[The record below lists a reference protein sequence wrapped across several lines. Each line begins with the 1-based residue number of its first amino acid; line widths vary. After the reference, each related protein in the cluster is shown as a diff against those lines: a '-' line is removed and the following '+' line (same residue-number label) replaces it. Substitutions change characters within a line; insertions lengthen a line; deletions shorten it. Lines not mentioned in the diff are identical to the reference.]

1 MPEDHINVI
10 ERAIVDKLRTDH
22 SGIRVYPQFP
32 EANDAEYPCI
42 VMELTSS
49 GEFDRF
55 MGEKVS
61 FGGQT
66 KTGELVGLVFTFHI
80 IIDKNSQ
87 KQVDTTGNGSPDTMF
102 KQRRLL
108 NYLLLNVA
116 NSITD
121 TDFSTATT
129 EIVERNLGNWID
141 IGYDPE
147 LELYGGSCVYSVV
160 FKNYR

>member
-1 MPEDHINVI
+1 MAEDHINVI
-10 ERAIVDKLRTDH
+10 ERAIIDKLRTDH
-22 SGIRVYPQFP
+22 SGVRVYGQYP
-32 EANDAEYPCI
+32 EAIDAEYPCI
-42 VMELTSS
+42 IMELTSS

-55 MGEKVS
+55 MGQKVDFNGTS
-61 FGGQT
+61 
-66 KTGELVGLVFTFHI
+66 KTGELVGLVFTIHTVV
-80 IIDKNSQ
+80 DKES
-87 KQVDTTGNGSPDTMF
+87 KKTVSGEVF

-121 TDFSTATT
+121 MTFSSSTIEIT
-129 EIVERNLGNWID
+129 ERTLGNWVD

-147 LELYGGSCVYSVV
+147 LELYGGSCVYTVV

>member
-10 ERAIVDKLRTDH
+10 ERAIIDKLRTDH
-22 SGIRVYPQFP
+22 SGIRVYGQFP
-32 EANDAEYPCI
+32 EGNDAEYPCI
-42 VMELTSS
+42 VVEITST
-49 GEFDRF
+49 GEFERF
-55 MGEKVS
+55 MGQKVD
-61 FGGQT
+61 FGGT
-66 KTGELVGLVFTFHI
+66 NKTGEMVGIVFTMHI
-80 IIDKNSQ
+80 MVDKNSS
-87 KQVDTTGNGSPDTMF
+87 KTVDSTVY

-121 TDFSTATT
+121 MTFSSVTT
-129 EIVERNLGNWID
+129 EITERNLNNWVD

-147 LELYGGSCVYSVV
+147 LELYGASCVYTVV

>member
-1 MPEDHINVI
+1 MAEDHINVI
-10 ERAIVDKLRTDH
+10 ERAIIDKLRADH
-22 SGIRVYPQFP
+22 SGVRGYGQFP

-42 VMELTSS
+42 VVEITST
-49 GEFDRF
+49 GEFERF
-55 MGEKVS
+55 MGQKVD
-61 FGGQT
+61 FGGT
-66 KTGELVGLVFTFHI
+66 SKTGEMVGIVFTMHI
-80 IIDKNSQ
+80 MVDKNSS
-87 KQVDTTGNGSPDTMF
+87 KTVDGTVY

-121 TDFSTATT
+121 MTFSSVTT
-129 EIVERNLGNWID
+129 EITERNLNNWVD

-147 LELYGGSCVYSVV
+147 LELYGASCVYTVV

>member
-1 MPEDHINVI
+1 MAEDHINVI
-10 ERAIVDKLRTDH
+10 ERAIIDKLRTDH
-22 SGIRVYPQFP
+22 SGVKVYGQYP
-32 EANDAEYPCI
+32 EAIDAEYPCI
-42 VMELTSS
+42 IMELTSS

-55 MGEKVS
+55 MGQKVDFNGTS
-61 FGGQT
+61 
-66 KTGELVGLVFTFHI
+66 KTGELVGLVFTIHAI
-80 IIDKNSQ
+80 VDKES
-87 KQVDTTGNGSPDTMF
+87 KKTVSGEVF

-121 TDFSTATT
+121 MTFSSSTVEIT
-129 EIVERNLGNWID
+129 ERDLGNWVD

-147 LELYGGSCVYSVV
+147 LELYGGSCVYTVV

>member
-1 MPEDHINVI
+1 MAEDHINVI
-10 ERAIVDKLRTDH
+10 ERAIIDKLRTDH
-22 SGIRVYPQFP
+22 SGVRVYGQYP
-32 EANDAEYPCI
+32 EAIDAEYPCI
-42 VMELTSS
+42 IMELTSS

-55 MGEKVS
+55 MGQKVDFNGTS
-61 FGGQT
+61 
-66 KTGELVGLVFTFHI
+66 KTGELVGLVFTIHTVV
-80 IIDKNSQ
+80 DKES
-87 KQVDTTGNGSPDTMF
+87 KKTVSGEVF

-121 TDFSTATT
+121 MTFSSSTVEIT
-129 EIVERNLGNWID
+129 ERDLGNWVD

-147 LELYGGSCVYSVV
+147 LELYGGSCVYTVV

>member
-1 MPEDHINVI
+1 MAEDHINVI
-10 ERAIVDKLRTDH
+10 ERAIIDKLRADH
-22 SGIRVYPQFP
+22 SGVRVYGQLP

-42 VMELTSS
+42 VVEITST
-49 GEFDRF
+49 GEFERF
-55 MGEKVS
+55 MGQKVD
-61 FGGQT
+61 FGGT
-66 KTGELVGLVFTFHI
+66 SKTGEMVGIVFTMHI
-80 IIDKNSQ
+80 MVDKNSS
-87 KQVDTTGNGSPDTMF
+87 KTVDSTVY

-121 TDFSTATT
+121 MTFSSVTT
-129 EIVERNLGNWID
+129 EITERNLNNWVD

-147 LELYGGSCVYSVV
+147 LELYGASCVYTVV

>member
-1 MPEDHINVI
+1 MADDHINII
-10 ERAIVDKLRTDH
+10 ERKIIDTLRTNH
-22 SGIRVYPQFP
+22 SGVKVYGQYP
-32 EANDAEYPCI
+32 EAVAAIYPAII
-42 VMELTSS
+42 VELTSS

-55 MGEKVS
+55 MGQKVD

-80 IIDKNSQ
+80 IVDKESSMSIG
-87 KQVDTTGNGSPDTMF
+87 DPAETY

-121 TDFSTATT
+121 MSFAAATT
-129 EIVERNLGNWID
+129 EIVERTLGNWVD

-147 LELYGGSCVYSVV
+147 LELYGASCVYSVV

>member
-1 MPEDHINVI
+1 MAEDHINVI
-10 ERAIVDKLRTDH
+10 ERAIIDKLRTDH
-22 SGIRVYPQFP
+22 SGIRVYGQYP
-32 EANDAEYPCI
+32 EAIDAEYPCI
-42 VMELTSS
+42 IMELTSS

-55 MGEKVS
+55 MGQKVDFNGTS
-61 FGGQT
+61 
-66 KTGELVGLVFTFHI
+66 KTGELVGLVFTIHTI
-80 IIDKNSQ
+80 VDKES
-87 KQVDTTGNGSPDTMF
+87 KKTVSGEVF

-121 TDFSTATT
+121 MTFSSSTVEIT
-129 EIVERNLGNWID
+129 ERDLGNWVD

-147 LELYGGSCVYSVV
+147 LELYGGSCVYTVV

>member
-10 ERAIVDKLRTDH
+10 ERAIIDKLRTDH
-22 SGIRVYPQFP
+22 TGIRVYGQYP
-32 EANDAEYPCI
+32 EAIDANYPCI
-42 VMELTSS
+42 ILELTSS

-55 MGEKVS
+55 MGQKVD
-61 FGGQT
+61 FGGT
-66 KTGELVGLVFTFHI
+66 SKTGELVGLVFTIHVI
-80 IIDKNSQ
+80 VDKESQ
-87 KQVDTTGNGSPDTMF
+87 KQVDTTGNGTPDTYF

-121 TDFSTATT
+121 MTFNAATVEIT
-129 EIVERNLGNWID
+129 ERDLGNWVD

-147 LELYGGSCVYSVV
+147 LELYGGSCVYTVV

>member
-1 MPEDHINVI
+1 MAEDHINVI
-10 ERAIVDKLRTDH
+10 ERAIIDKLRADH
-22 SGIRVYPQFP
+22 SGVRVYGQFP

-42 VMELTSS
+42 VVEITST
-49 GEFDRF
+49 GEFERF
-55 MGEKVS
+55 MGQKLD
-61 FGGQT
+61 FGGT
-66 KTGELVGLVFTFHI
+66 SKTGEMVGIVFTMHI
-80 IIDKNSQ
+80 MVDKNSS
-87 KQVDTTGNGSPDTMF
+87 KTVDGTVY

-121 TDFSTATT
+121 MTFSSVTT
-129 EIVERNLGNWID
+129 EITERNLNNWVD

-147 LELYGGSCVYSVV
+147 LELYGASCVYTVV

>member
-10 ERAIVDKLRTDH
+10 ERAIIDKLRTDH
-22 SGIRVYPQFP
+22 SGVRVYGQFP
-32 EANDAEYPCI
+32 EGNDAEYPCI
-42 VMELTSS
+42 IVELTSS

-55 MGEKVS
+55 MGQKVD
-61 FGGQT
+61 FGGT
-66 KTGELVGLVFTFHI
+66 SKTGELVGLVFTMHVI
-80 IIDKNSQ
+80 VSKESQ
-87 KQVDTTGNGSPDTMF
+87 KTVSGSVF

-121 TDFSTATT
+121 MTFDASTV
-129 EIVERNLGNWID
+129 EITERNLGNWVD

-147 LELYGGSCVYSVV
+147 LELYGGSCVYTVV